1 MKKVIVGS
9 VLAAGVA
16 ASLVGSIGTASA
28 APGVSFSSNGNEV
41 GIGDHGPT
49 ATASGA
55 RAVSTN
61 GNNALAIS
69 TGLSPQGAKA
79 FAIGGSNN
87 NAFATDGVSSIVGG
101 ARNNVGTI
109 FGATTVNGGSDNFVV
124 NAGSLVAP
132 QNNSNTSVALCGG
145 SVNLSAQGT
154 VTTGKVP
161 GGVC

>member
-1 MKKVIVGS
+1 M
-9 VLAAGVA
+9 
-16 ASLVGSIGTASA
+16 
-28 APGVSFSSNGNEV
+28 

-55 RAVSTN
+55 RATTN

-145 SVNLSAQGT
+145 SVNLWRRGPSPPVQ
-154 VTTGKVP
+154 

>member
-16 ASLVGSIGTASA
+16 ASLFGAGSAAA

-69 TGLSPQGAKA
+69 TGLSPQGADA
-79 FAIGGSNN
+79 SATGGSSN

-109 FGATTVNGGSDNFVV
+109 FGETSVNGGNDNFVV
-124 NAGSLVAP
+124 NARSLVAP
-132 QNNSNTSVALCGG
+132 QSGANTVVALCGG
-145 SVNLSAQGT
+145 AVNLSAQGT
-154 VTTGKVP
+154 VTTSKVP
-161 GGVC
+161 GGLC